1 MSRRRGLKV
10 DGWLNLDKPLGL
22 SSAQAVARARR
33 LFGAAKVG
41 HGGTLDPLASGVL
54 PIAFGEATK
63 TVAWVMDGAKAYRFT
78 LRFGVATGTD
88 DAEGDIVAT
97 SDARPT
103 DAALCDAL
111 TRFQGAIEQRPPAFS
126 ALKVAGQ
133 RAYALARAGAEV
145 DLASR
150 RVEVHEIQLL
160 ERTDPDH
167 AILRVRCGKGT
178 YIRSLARDIAQAL
191 GTVGHVA
198 ALRRTACGPFQEGD
212 AVTLD
217 TLTAVGRGAP
227 LQWRTTPGGLDGRPG
242 SIMPDREGSPSAS
255 APGDAPL
262 EWRAPTE
269 RAPSEEPLSPP
280 GELGHTSPLFGY
292 LRPVVTALDDIPAL
306 ALTDREAERLS
317 QGVAVKLPAEAQAG
331 LDPARAGDRPAAP
344 IGTMSPAE
352 GSAGPADNAAKGVVR
367 AMAGD
372 RLVAIARIDAGMVR
386 PVRVLNL

>member
-1 MSRRRGLKV
+1 MAKRRGLKI

-63 TVAWVMDGAKAYRFT
+63 TVAWVMDGAKEYRFT
-78 LRFGVATGTD
+78 LGFGIATATD
-88 DAEGDIVAT
+88 DAEGEAIAT
-97 SDARPT
+97 SAERPA
-103 DAALCDAL
+103 DAALAQILD
-111 TRFQGAIEQRPPAFS
+111 RFRGAIDQRPPAYS

-133 RAYALARAGAEV
+133 RAYALARAGEIV
-145 DLASR
+145 ELAPR
-150 RVEVHEIQLL
+150 RVEIHDLQVVD
-160 ERTDPDH
+160 RPNADS
-167 AILRVRCGKGT
+167 AILWVRCGKGT

-198 ALRRTACGPFQEGD
+198 ALRRTACGPFRDCE

-217 TLTAVGRGAP
+217 TLAATAESTLA
-227 LQWRTTPGGLDGRPG
+227 TAD
-242 SIMPDREGSPSAS
+242 SNA
-255 APGDAPL
+255 AA
-262 EWRAPTE
+262 AN
-269 RAPSEEPLSPP
+269 PLSQQA
-280 GELGHTSPLFGY
+280 ELGHISALLGY
-292 LRPVVTALDDIPAL
+292 LRPVSTALDDIPAV
-306 ALTDREAERLS
+306 ALTDRDAERLS
-317 QGVAVKLPAEAQAG
+317 QGMAVKLPEEARAG
-331 LDPARAGDRPAAP
+331 PDPARDGGRPAAP

-352 GSAGPADNAAKGVVR
+352 GPAVPATPASTGVVR

-372 RLVAIARIDAGMVR
+372 RLVAIARIDAGVVR